1 MDKFQMI
8 DEMYKNLQK
17 LTALLMDNDANI
29 QKVSTLF
36 NKYQVGIYYQIG
48 DIFTYG
54 DNNACYKVLQS
65 HKSQADWQPDKTPA
79 LYKLIGSNDDGYLE
93 WKQPLG
99 AHDAY
104 KIGDI
109 VEYNGKLYK
118 SLINGNVW
126 SPDVYPSGWE
136 EYTESTGGGDSGETG
151 GGTTPTEPEAPETI
165 PDFVQPTG
173 AHDAYKKGDKVKYN
187 GKIYESLIDAN
198 VHSPDAYPAGWK
210 EVTA

>member
-17 LTALLMDNDANI
+17 LTALLMDNNANI

-109 VEYNGKLYK
+109 VEYNDKLYK

-126 SPDVYPSGWE
+126 SPDVYAEGWEIYTEPSG
-136 EYTESTGGGDSGETG
+136 GGG
-151 GGTTPTEPEAPETI
+151 GGTTPTEPETPETV

-187 GKIYESLIDAN
+187 GKIYESLIDDN
-198 VHSPDAYPAGWK
+198 VYSPDAYPAGWK
-210 EVTA
+210 EVAA

>member
-17 LTALLMDNDANI
+17 LTALLMDNNANI

-104 KIGDI
+104 GIGDI

-126 SPDVYPSGWE
+126 SPDVYPAGWE
-136 EYTESTGGGDSGETG
+136 IYTETSGGTG
-151 GGTTPTEPEAPETI
+151 GGTTPTEPETPETI

>member
-65 HKSQADWQPDKTPA
+65 HKSQTDWQPDKTPA

-126 SPDVYPSGWE
+126 SPDVYAAGWE
-136 EYTESTGGGDSGETG
+136 IYTETSGEG
-151 GGTTPTEPEAPETI
+151 GGTTPTEPETPETI
-165 PDFVQPTG
+165 PDFVKPTG

-198 VHSPDAYPAGWK
+198 VYSPDEYPAGWK
-210 EVTA
+210 EVAA

>member
-17 LTALLMDNDANI
+17 LTALLMDNNANI

-126 SPDVYPSGWE
+126 SPDVYADGWE
-136 EYTESTGGGDSGETG
+136 IYTETSGGGG
-151 GGTTPTEPEAPETI
+151 GGTTPTEPETPETI
-165 PDFVQPTG
+165 PDFVKPTG

-198 VHSPDAYPAGWK
+198 VYSPDEYPAGWK

>member
-17 LTALLMDNDANI
+17 LTALLMDNNANI

-126 SPDVYPSGWE
+126 SPDVYADGWE
-136 EYTESTGGGDSGETG
+136 IYTETSGGGG
-151 GGTTPTEPEAPETI
+151 GGTTPTEPETPETI
-165 PDFVQPTG
+165 PDFVKPTG
-173 AHDAYKKGDKVKYN
+173 AHDAYKKGDKVKYS
-187 GKIYESLIDAN
+187 GTIYGGLIDAN
-198 VHSPDAYPAGWK
+198 VYGQDEYPAGWK
-210 EVTA
+210 EVAA

>member
-104 KIGDI
+104 GIGDI

-126 SPDVYPSGWE
+126 SPDVYADGWEIYTEPSG
-136 EYTESTGGGDSGETG
+136 GG
-151 GGTTPTEPEAPETI
+151 GGTTPTEPETPPETI

-187 GKIYESLIDAN
+187 GKIYESLIDGN

>member
-8 DEMYKNLQK
+8 DEMYKNLQM
-17 LTALLMDNDANI
+17 LTALLMKNNADI

-36 NKYQVGIYYQIG
+36 DKYQVGKYYQVG

-54 DNNACYKVLQS
+54 DSNACYKVVQS
-65 HKSQADWQPDKTPA
+65 HKSQADWRPDSTPA

-104 KIGDI
+104 GIGDI
-109 VEYNGKLYK
+109 IEYNGKLYR
-118 SLINGNVW
+118 SLIDANVW
-126 SPDVYPSGWE
+126 SPEAYAAGWE
-136 EYTESTGGGDSGETG
+136 EYTAPSG
-151 GGTTPTEPEAPETI
+151 GGTEPDTPETPTETI

-187 GKIYESLIDAN
+187 GKVYESLIDAN
-198 VHSPDAYPAGWK
+198 TYSPDAYPAGWK
-210 EVTA
+210 EVTD

>member
-104 KIGDI
+104 GIGDI

-126 SPDVYPSGWE
+126 SPDAYADGWEIYTEPSG
-136 EYTESTGGGDSGETG
+136 GGG
-151 GGTTPTEPEAPETI
+151 GGTTPTEPETPPETI

-187 GKIYESLIDAN
+187 GKIYESLIDGN
-198 VHSPDAYPAGWK
+198 VYSPDAYPAGWK

>member
-54 DNNACYKVLQS
+54 NNNACYKVLQS

-104 KIGDI
+104 GIGDI

-126 SPDVYPSGWE
+126 SPDAYADGWEIYTEPSG
-136 EYTESTGGGDSGETG
+136 GGG
-151 GGTTPTEPEAPETI
+151 GGTTPTEPETPPETI

-187 GKIYESLIDAN
+187 GKIYESLIDGN
-198 VHSPDAYPAGWK
+198 VYSPDAYPAGWK

>member
-17 LTALLMDNDANI
+17 LTALLMDNNANI

-65 HKSQADWQPDKTPA
+65 HKSQADWKPDKTPA

-126 SPDVYPSGWE
+126 SPDVYADGWE
-136 EYTESTGGGDSGETG
+136 IYTETSGGGG
-151 GGTTPTEPEAPETI
+151 GGTTPTEPETPETI
-165 PDFVQPTG
+165 PDFVKPTG

-198 VHSPDAYPAGWK
+198 VYSPDEYPAGWK
-210 EVTA
+210 EVTT

>member
-104 KIGDI
+104 GIGDI
-109 VEYNGKLYK
+109 VWYNGKLYK

-126 SPDVYPSGWE
+126 SPDAYAAGWEIYTEPSG
-136 EYTESTGGGDSGETG
+136 GGG
-151 GGTTPTEPEAPETI
+151 GGTTPTEPETPPETI

>member
-104 KIGDI
+104 GIGDI

-126 SPDVYPSGWE
+126 SPDVYAAGWE
-136 EYTESTGGGDSGETG
+136 IYTEPSAGGG
-151 GGTTPTEPEAPETI
+151 GGTTPTEPETPPETI

-187 GKIYESLIDAN
+187 GKIYESLIDGN

>member
-17 LTALLMDNDANI
+17 LTALLMDNNANI

-126 SPDVYPSGWE
+126 SPDVYAAGWE

-151 GGTTPTEPEAPETI
+151 GGGTTEPETPETI

-173 AHDAYKKGDKVKYN
+173 AHDAYKKGDKVRYN

-198 VHSPDAYPAGWK
+198 TYSPDAYPAGWK

>member
-54 DNNACYKVLQS
+54 NNNACYKVLQS

-104 KIGDI
+104 GIGDI

-126 SPDVYPSGWE
+126 SPDAYADGWEIYTEPSG
-136 EYTESTGGGDSGETG
+136 GGG
-151 GGTTPTEPEAPETI
+151 GGTTPTEPETPPETI

>member
-17 LTALLMDNDANI
+17 LTALLMDNNANI

-126 SPDVYPSGWE
+126 SPDVYAAGWE
-136 EYTESTGGGDSGETG
+136 VYTETSGGGG
-151 GGTTPTEPEAPETI
+151 GGGTPTEPETPSETI
-165 PDFVQPTG
+165 PDFVKPTG

-187 GKIYESLIDAN
+187 GKIYESIIDAN
-198 VHSPDAYPAGWK
+198 VYSPDEYPAGWK
-210 EVTA
+210 EVAA

>member
-104 KIGDI
+104 GIGDI

-126 SPDVYPSGWE
+126 SPDVYAAGWEIYTEPSG
-136 EYTESTGGGDSGETG
+136 GGGGGE
-151 GGTTPTEPEAPETI
+151 TPTEPETPPETI

-187 GKIYESLIDAN
+187 GKIYESLIDGN

>member
-17 LTALLMDNDANI
+17 LTALLMDNNANI

-54 DNNACYKVLQS
+54 NNNACYKVLQS

-104 KIGDI
+104 GIGDI
-109 VEYNGKLYK
+109 VWYNGKLYK

-126 SPDVYPSGWE
+126 SPDVYAAGWE
-136 EYTESTGGGDSGETG
+136 IYTETSSGGG
-151 GGTTPTEPEAPETI
+151 GGTTPTEPETPETI
-165 PDFVQPTG
+165 PDFVKPTG

-198 VHSPDAYPAGWK
+198 VYNPDEYPAGWK
-210 EVTA
+210 EVAA

>member
-17 LTALLMDNDANI
+17 LTALLMDNNANI

-126 SPDVYPSGWE
+126 SPDVYADGWE
-136 EYTESTGGGDSGETG
+136 VYTETSGGGS
-151 GGTTPTEPEAPETI
+151 GGTTPTEPETPETI
-165 PDFVQPTG
+165 PDFVKPTG

-198 VHSPDAYPAGWK
+198 VYSPDEYPAGWK
-210 EVTA
+210 EVAA

>member
-104 KIGDI
+104 GIGDI

-126 SPDVYPSGWE
+126 SPDVYAAGWEIYTEPSG
-136 EYTESTGGGDSGETG
+136 GGGG
-151 GGTTPTEPEAPETI
+151 GGTPTEPETPPETI

-198 VHSPDAYPAGWK
+198 TYSPSAYPAGWK
-210 EVTA
+210 EITE

>member
-17 LTALLMDNDANI
+17 LTALLMDNNANI

-126 SPDVYPSGWE
+126 SPDVYPAGWE

-151 GGTTPTEPEAPETI
+151 GGTTPTEPETPEEI

-173 AHDAYKKGDKVKYN
+173 AHDAYKKGDKVRYN
-187 GKIYESLIDAN
+187 GKIYESLIDDN
-198 VHSPDAYPAGWK
+198 VYSPDAYPAGWK

>member
-17 LTALLMDNDANI
+17 LTALLMDNNANI

-126 SPDVYPSGWE
+126 SPDVYAAGWE
-136 EYTESTGGGDSGETG
+136 IYTETSGGDGGGG
-151 GGTTPTEPEAPETI
+151 TPTEPETPPETI

-198 VHSPDAYPAGWK
+198 VYSPDAYPAGWK
-210 EVTA
+210 EVTT

>member
-126 SPDVYPSGWE
+126 SPDVYAAGWEIYTEPSG
-136 EYTESTGGGDSGETG
+136 GGGG
-151 GGTTPTEPEAPETI
+151 GGTTPTEPETPETI

-173 AHDAYKKGDKVKYN
+173 AHDAYKKGDKVRYN

-198 VHSPDAYPAGWK
+198 TYSPDAYPAGWK
-210 EVTA
+210 EVAA

>member
-65 HKSQADWQPDKTPA
+65 HKSQEDWQPDKTTA

-104 KIGDI
+104 GIGDI

-126 SPDVYPSGWE
+126 SPDAYADGWETYTEPSG
-136 EYTESTGGGDSGETG
+136 GGG
-151 GGTTPTEPEAPETI
+151 GGTTPTEPETPPETI

-187 GKIYESLIDAN
+187 GKIYESLIDGN
-198 VHSPDAYPAGWK
+198 VYSPDAYPAGWK

>member
-36 NKYQVGIYYQIG
+36 NKYQVGIYYQMG

-54 DNNACYKVLQS
+54 NNNACYKVLQS

-104 KIGDI
+104 GIGDI

-126 SPDVYPSGWE
+126 SPDVYAAGWE
-136 EYTESTGGGDSGETG
+136 IYTESSGGGG
-151 GGTTPTEPEAPETI
+151 GGTPTEPETPPETI
-165 PDFVQPTG
+165 PDFVKPTG

-198 VHSPDAYPAGWK
+198 TYSPDEYPAGWK

>member
-17 LTALLMDNDANI
+17 LTALLMDNNANI

-104 KIGDI
+104 GIGDI

-126 SPDVYPSGWE
+126 SPDVYPAGWE
-136 EYTESTGGGDSGETG
+136 EYTESTGGGG
-151 GGTTPTEPEAPETI
+151 GGTTPTEPETPETI

-173 AHDAYKKGDKVKYN
+173 AHDAYKKGDKVRYN

-198 VHSPDAYPAGWK
+198 TYSPDAYPAGWK

>member
-1 MDKFQMI
+1 MI

-104 KIGDI
+104 EIGDI
-109 VEYNGKLYK
+109 VEYNGKLYR

-126 SPDVYPSGWE
+126 SPDVYAAGWE
-136 EYTESTGGGDSGETG
+136 IYTETSGGGG
-151 GGTTPTEPEAPETI
+151 GGTTPTEPETPPETI
-165 PDFVQPTG
+165 PDFVKPTG

-198 VHSPDAYPAGWK
+198 VYSPDEYPAGWK

>member
-17 LTALLMDNDANI
+17 LTALLMDNNANI

-36 NKYQVGIYYQIG
+36 NQYQVGIYYQIG

-54 DNNACYKVLQS
+54 NNNACYKVLQS

-104 KIGDI
+104 GIGDI

-118 SLINGNVW
+118 SLINWNVW
-126 SPDVYPSGWE
+126 SPDVYPAGWE

-151 GGTTPTEPEAPETI
+151 GGTTPIEPETPETI

-173 AHDAYKKGDKVKYN
+173 AHDAYKKGDKVRYN

-198 VHSPDAYPAGWK
+198 TYSPDAYPAGWK

>member
-36 NKYQVGIYYQIG
+36 NKYQVGIYYQMG

-104 KIGDI
+104 GIGDI

-126 SPDVYPSGWE
+126 SPDVYAAGWEIYTEPSGE
-136 EYTESTGGGDSGETG
+136 GGGG
-151 GGTTPTEPEAPETI
+151 GTPTEPETPPETI

-187 GKIYESLIDAN
+187 GKIYESLIDDN
-198 VHSPDAYPAGWK
+198 VYSPDAYPAGWK

>member
-17 LTALLMDNDANI
+17 LTALLMDNNANI

-126 SPDVYPSGWE
+126 SPDVYADGWE
-136 EYTESTGGGDSGETG
+136 VYTETSGGGS
-151 GGTTPTEPEAPETI
+151 GGTTPTEPETPETI
-165 PDFVQPTG
+165 PDFVKPTG

-198 VHSPDAYPAGWK
+198 VYSPDAYPAGWK

>member
-17 LTALLMDNDANI
+17 LTALLMDNNANI

-126 SPDVYPSGWE
+126 SPDVYAAGWE
-136 EYTESTGGGDSGETG
+136 VYTETSGGGG
-151 GGTTPTEPEAPETI
+151 GGGTPTEPETPPETI
-165 PDFVQPTG
+165 PDFVKPTG

-187 GKIYESLIDAN
+187 GKIYESIIDAN
-198 VHSPDAYPAGWK
+198 VYSPDEYPAGWK
-210 EVTA
+210 EVAA

>member
-104 KIGDI
+104 GIGDI

-126 SPDVYPSGWE
+126 SPDAYADGWEIYTEPSG
-136 EYTESTGGGDSGETG
+136 GGG
-151 GGTTPTEPEAPETI
+151 GGTTPTEPETPPETI

>member
-17 LTALLMDNDANI
+17 LTALLMDNNANI

-109 VEYNGKLYK
+109 VEYNGKLYR

-126 SPDVYPSGWE
+126 SPDVYADGWE
-136 EYTESTGGGDSGETG
+136 IYTETSGEGG
-151 GGTTPTEPEAPETI
+151 GGTTPTEPETPETI
-165 PDFVQPTG
+165 PDFVKPTG

-198 VHSPDAYPAGWK
+198 VYSPDEYPAGWK
-210 EVTA
+210 EVAA

>member
-104 KIGDI
+104 GIGDI

-126 SPDVYPSGWE
+126 SPDAYADGWEIYTEPSG
-136 EYTESTGGGDSGETG
+136 GGGGE
-151 GGTTPTEPEAPETI
+151 TTPTEPETPPETI

-187 GKIYESLIDAN
+187 GKIYESLIDGN

>member
-17 LTALLMDNDANI
+17 LTALLMDNNANI

-65 HKSQADWQPDKTPA
+65 HKSQADWQPDKAPA

-104 KIGDI
+104 GIGDI

-126 SPDVYPSGWE
+126 SPDVYAAGWE
-136 EYTESTGGGDSGETG
+136 IYTESSGGGG
-151 GGTTPTEPEAPETI
+151 GGTPTEPETPPETI
-165 PDFVQPTG
+165 PDFVKPTG

-198 VHSPDAYPAGWK
+198 TYSPDAYPAGWK

>member
-1 MDKFQMI
+1 MI

-17 LTALLMDNDANI
+17 LTALLMDNNANI

-104 KIGDI
+104 GIGDI
-109 VEYNGKLYK
+109 VWYNGKLYK

-126 SPDVYPSGWE
+126 SPDVYAAGWE
-136 EYTESTGGGDSGETG
+136 IYTETSGGGG
-151 GGTTPTEPEAPETI
+151 GGTTSTEPETPETI
-165 PDFVQPTG
+165 PDFVKPTG

-198 VHSPDAYPAGWK
+198 VYSPDEYPAGWK
-210 EVTA
+210 EVAA

>member
-54 DNNACYKVLQS
+54 NNNACYKVLQS

-104 KIGDI
+104 GIGDI

-126 SPDVYPSGWE
+126 SPDVYAAGWEIYTEPSG
-136 EYTESTGGGDSGETG
+136 GGGG
-151 GGTTPTEPEAPETI
+151 GGTPTEPEIPPETI

>member
-36 NKYQVGIYYQIG
+36 NKYQVGIYYQMG

-54 DNNACYKVLQS
+54 NNNACYKVLQS

-104 KIGDI
+104 EIGDI
-109 VEYNGKLYK
+109 VWYNGKLYR

-126 SPDVYPSGWE
+126 SPDVYAAGWE
-136 EYTESTGGGDSGETG
+136 IYTESSGGGG
-151 GGTTPTEPEAPETI
+151 GGTPTEPETPPETI
-165 PDFVQPTG
+165 PDFVKPTG

-198 VHSPDAYPAGWK
+198 TYSPDEYPAGWK

>member
-104 KIGDI
+104 GIGDI

-126 SPDVYPSGWE
+126 SPDVYAAGWE

-151 GGTTPTEPEAPETI
+151 GGGTTEPETPETI

-173 AHDAYKKGDKVKYN
+173 AHDAYKKGDKVRYN

-198 VHSPDAYPAGWK
+198 TYSPDAYPAGWK
-210 EVTA
+210 EVTT

>member
-17 LTALLMDNDANI
+17 LTALLMDNNANI

-126 SPDVYPSGWE
+126 SPDVYAAGWEIYTEPSG
-136 EYTESTGGGDSGETG
+136 GGGG
-151 GGTTPTEPEAPETI
+151 GGTPTESETPPETI
-165 PDFVQPTG
+165 PDFVKPTG

-198 VHSPDAYPAGWK
+198 AYSPDAYPAGWK